1 MNTIRTILFIV
12 IVVAMFVAIISMAF
26 GLSYG
31 ETEKSYKRA
40 DVCVYIFMGAW
51 CVMLIAFMGLLYITE
66 LNINN

>member
-1 MNTIRTILFIV
+1 MVRTILFIV

-31 ETEKSYKRA
+31 ENERSYKRA
-40 DVCVYIFMGAW
+40 DICVYIFMGAM
-51 CVMLIAFMGLLYITE
+51 VTMFVAFSALLYVTE